1 MRVDRRKTLLV
12 ASGLILSGLVALVG
26 VRGQSPAQT
35 PAASA
40 PAIAL
45 AEQEYKNIQTLKGI
59 PADQM
64 IPAMQFIS
72 ASLGVD
78 CEYCHVRGAFEKD
91 DKKPKLKARDM
102 IVMMMAINKD
112 NFKGHRE
119 VTCYS
124 CHRGAAE
131 PAGTPM
137 VATEDSKPEL
147 RAENQ
152 SSEEKP
158 DLPSADQIL
167 DKYLAAAGG
176 AEALQKITSRAE
188 KGTLLLGDKHVPVD
202 VYAKAPNKRV
212 ATMHLPGGDS
222 VTGFD
227 GQSGWQSINSH
238 PQRVRLSTAAET
250 AAARM
255 DADFYFPVHLKQLF
269 TKFTVAPGE
278 SIAGQKTYLIVGHSE
293 GEPPLKLYFDQQSGL
308 LLRLVRY
315 LESPLGRLPTQVDY
329 ADYRQ
334 ADGVKIPF
342 RWTLSR
348 PGNRFTIQVD
358 QLEQNIP
365 VDDGKFTPPQSPPP
379 AGEVPSAH

>member
-1 MRVDRRKTLLV
+1 VFV
-12 ASGLILSGLVALVG
+12 AFVLILSSVMVLAG
-26 VRGQSPAQT
+26 VRAPSSPQT
-35 PAASA
+35 PASA
-40 PAIAL
+40 TPAVPL
-45 AEQEYKNIQTLKGI
+45 AEQQYKNIQTLKGI

-112 NFKGHRE
+112 SFKGHRE

-152 SSEEKP
+152 SSEEKQ
-158 DLPSADQIL
+158 DLPSADLIL

-176 AEALQKITSRAE
+176 AEALRKITSRAE

-238 PQRVRLSTAAET
+238 PPRVRLSTAAET

-255 DADFYFPVHLKQLF
+255 DADFYFPLHLKQLF
-269 TKFTVAPGE
+269 DKFTVAPGE
-278 SIAGQKTYLIVGHSE
+278 SIAGQKTYLVTGRSE
-293 GEPPLKLYFDQQSGL
+293 GQPPLKLYFDQQSGL

-365 VDDGKFTPPQSPPP
+365 VDDGKFTPPQPPPP